1 MKKRTFLKIAIA
13 CSNAVTMADIAGIA
27 PAMGE
32 ITKAYSHEN
41 PILFN
46 SIMTIPVIS
55 MAIFGL
61 IAGRLC
67 AFFSKKTVLL
77 WGLFLFTVGG
87 VAPILDD
94 NIYYV
99 LLMRVI
105 CGVGAGFVLPTYGS
119 LIADFFEGDEKAQ
132 VMGLSATA
140 AALLMIV
147 IALVGGFLTVI
158 NWHYIYLTFLVGVIL
173 MVMAFFGIPK
183 TSAERKS
190 AAATSSLAVQRAP
203 IGLPLISL
211 AITAFLLFVVHPVV
225 TIKAAVFFMEEGI
238 GDAAFTG
245 VTGAIMIAGIVLSGM
260 LFKKIYVL
268 LRNYT
273 LGFGTL
279 LFAVTY
285 FVFFS
290 SHSKLTS
297 IIAMF
302 VYGLAVTLVFPYLL
316 VSATEIAVRKK
327 SSQTLI
333 VAVVTSAA
341 YLGQFCSVFYIS
353 LISAITGSSLSRS
366 LFYVSGFVL
375 SAMFL
380 ILLAMAALKG
390 KNAPALPEG
399 EMPAF

>member
-67 AFFSKKTVLL
+67 AFFSKKTVLI

-147 IALVGGFLTVI
+147 IALVGGLLTVI

-183 TSAERKS
+183 TSAERKT
-190 AAATSSLAVQRAP
+190 AATSDRTLQKSPV
-203 IGLPLISL
+203 GLPLISL
-211 AITAFLLFVVHPVV
+211 AVTAFLLFVVHPVV

-245 VTGAIMIAGIVLSGM
+245 ITGAIMIAGIVLSGM
-260 LFKKIYVL
+260 LFKKTYVF

-279 LFAVTY
+279 LFAVSY

-302 VYGLAVTLVFPYLL
+302 VYGLAITLVFPYLL
-316 VSATEIAVRKK
+316 VSATEIAKRKK

-353 LISAITGSSLSRS
+353 LISAITGSSISRS

-380 ILLAMAALKG
+380 ALLLMAGFKG
-390 KNAPALPEG
+390 KTADALPEG